1 MITLHKI
8 FFRTVL
14 LASII
19 SYSFHPFNPFNPNDG
34 KDDIEKLRNNNLTS
48 SEIYQHINYLS
59 SDLLEGR
66 FPGTEGDDMT
76 TDYLSNEFKNY
87 GLKPY
92 GDEGYIQNFEMY
104 THIKLSGENK
114 FSTTSDGWD
123 NTYVTGSDYTPLGFS
138 DNGIVSGQLVF
149 AGYGIS
155 APDENYDDYKNK
167 DGKEIDIKGK
177 VVVIMKYSPGGSNPH
192 GNPFEKYEPLRQKA
206 HIPKERGAAGIIF
219 INGPGTGDEDKLSD
233 LKFDRVL
240 QTAGLPVINCKRE
253 IIENLLNRNGMDL
266 KKITE
271 GIDESKS
278 SNSFEIKDGFAA
290 IEVNIEPV
298 KVITDNVI
306 GLLEGNDPDLKNEV
320 IVIGAHKDHL
330 GYGLYGSLYAGN
342 DKQIHNGADD
352 NASGTAGVLEL
363 AQKFSSEKIDLKRSI
378 LFICFGAEE
387 AGLLGS
393 AYFTDSK
400 LFEDLNVIAM
410 INMDMVGRLSDDKLI
425 IYGTGTSPVW
435 DNILDAH
442 NTDYNFKITKTPDG
456 LGPSDHSSFYLKNVP
471 ALHFF
476 TGTHTDYHSPPDDI
490 EKINAEGELRIL
502 NFIYDIVNDLD
513 DANVKPE
520 FTKVEISENNEKRS
534 MGSVKIYVGT
544 IPDYSYSGDGMKIA
558 GVKEGGPADKG
569 GMIAE
574 DIIVKFGN
582 VDVKN
587 IYDYMFAMGE
597 FKPGD
602 EAEITVLRN
611 NEPVVLKVTMG
622 SR

>member
-1 MITLHKI
+1 MKTLHKI
-8 FFRTVL
+8 FFSAAL
-14 LASII
+14 LASLI
-19 SYSFHPFNPFNPNDG
+19 SYSFNSYFPNDG

-66 FPGTEGDDMT
+66 FPGTEGDDLT
-76 TDYLSNEFKNY
+76 SDYLSNEFKNY

-123 NTYVTGSDYTPLGFS
+123 NAYITGQDYTPLGFS
-138 DNGIVSGQLVF
+138 ENGIVSGQLVF
-149 AGYGIS
+149 AGYGIT
-155 APDENYDDYKNK
+155 APDENYDDYKDK

-177 VVVIMKYSPGGSNPH
+177 IVVIMKYSPGGSDPH
-192 GNPFEKYEPLRQKA
+192 SNPFEKYEPLRQKA
-206 HIPKERGAAGIIF
+206 HIPKEKGAAGIIF

-240 QTAGLPVINCKRE
+240 QTAGIPVINCKRE
-253 IIENLLNRNGMDL
+253 IIENLMKRNGMDL

-271 GIDESKS
+271 GIDESKT

-290 IEVNIEPV
+290 IEVNIQAV

-306 GLLEGNDPDLKNEV
+306 GLLEGNDPELKNEV

-330 GYGLYGSLYAGN
+330 GFGLYGSLYAGN

-363 AQKFSSEKIDLKRSI
+363 AQKFSSEKKDLKRSI

-400 LFEDLNVIAM
+400 LFEDLNVVAM

-435 DNILDAH
+435 DNMLDTH
-442 NTDYNFKITKTPDG
+442 NADYNFKITKTPDG

-502 NFIYDIVNDLD
+502 NFIYAIVNDLD

-544 IPDYSYSGDGMKIA
+544 IPDYSYSGEGMKIS

-569 GMIAE
+569 GMKAE
-574 DIIVKFGN
+574 DIIIKFGN

-622 SR
+622 NR